1 MARNG
6 STSGPMGWLQG
17 SDLSVLTEEDRKK
30 QMRGRQLA
38 AFAVVLAIIAAA
50 AVLWWLL
57 VGSRYVSTDN
67 AYVQVSSAEVT
78 PLTSG
83 TVLDVPVHN
92 AQAVKKGDVLLTI
105 DPADAQLGYNQA
117 EAGYQL
123 TIRKVQGYFT
133 ALDARKADVDR
144 ARLDYDRREKIA
156 KSGAV
161 SGDEIAAVR
170 NAYESAKA
178 ALAAAEALTHGTDVM
193 SHPEVLAAKAARDT
207 AKLNLDR
214 TVVRSPV
221 DGVVTSRSV
230 QIGQRVQAGTPV
242 MVVVPIAQVYVDA
255 NYKEDQLAKVRA
267 GQPVVLTSDLY
278 GSSVKFHG
286 HVAGMSGGTGSAF
299 SVIPAQNATGNWI
312 KVVQRVPVRIELD
325 PRELAAHPLRVG
337 LSMDATIDV
346 SK

>member
-1 MARNG
+1 FD
-6 STSGPMGWLQG
+6 PMGWLKG
-17 SDLSVLTEEDRKK
+17 IDLADLPESERRK
-30 QMRGRQLA
+30 QMRSRLFA
-38 AFAVVLAIIAAA
+38 AFAVVLALIAGC
-50 AVLWWLL
+50 AVLWWLMI
-57 VGSRYVSTDN
+57 GARFVSTDN
-67 AYVQVSSAEVT
+67 AYVQVSSAQVT

-92 AQAVKKGDVLLTI
+92 TQSVRKGDVLLTI
-105 DPADAQLGYNQA
+105 DQADAQLGYNQA

-178 ALAAAEALTHGTDVM
+178 GLAAAEALTHGTDVM

-221 DGVVTSRSV
+221 DGVVTNRSV
-230 QIGQRVQAGTPV
+230 QVGQRVQAGTTV
-242 MVVVPIAQVYVDA
+242 MMVVPVSDVYVDA
-255 NYKEDQLAKVRA
+255 NFKEDQLAKVRT
-267 GQPVVLTSDLY
+267 GQPAVLTSDLY

-286 HVAGMSGGTGSAF
+286 RVAGLSGGTGSAF

-312 KVVQRVPVRIELD
+312 KVVQRVPLRIELD
-325 PRELAAHPLRVG
+325 RNELAAHPLRVG
-337 LSMDATIDV
+337 LSMDVTIDV